1 MKRFPLLMA
10 MSATLS
16 LFLSACATT
25 DPEGL
30 ESTLHKQDQRMKKS
44 AEKSR
49 AGAEARERK
58 WKEYSSR
65 ADARYDQWIDSVM
78 D

>member
-10 MSATLS
+10 VSATLS

-25 DPEGL
+25 EPEGL
-30 ESTLHKQDQRMKKS
+30 ESSLRKQDERMKKS

-49 AGAEARERK
+49 ERARAREQK

>member
-25 DPEGL
+25 DPDGL

-49 AGAEARERK
+49 ARAEARERK
-58 WKEYSSR
+58 WKEYSSS

>member
-49 AGAEARERK
+49 AGAEARERT

>member
-1 MKRFPLLMA
+1 MKRFLSAILTAALL
-10 MSATLS
+10 SI
-16 LFLSACATT
+16 FFSACATT

-30 ESTLHKQDQRMKKS
+30 ESSLLKQDERMKKS

-49 AGAEARERK
+49 ARAEARERK

>member
-10 MSATLS
+10 VSATLS

-25 DPEGL
+25 EPEGL
-30 ESTLHKQDQRMKKS
+30 ESSLRKQDERMKKS

-49 AGAEARERK
+49 ARAEARERK

>member
-1 MKRFPLLMA
+1 MKLSVPAILTTALMLA
-10 MSATLS
+10 
-16 LFLSACATT
+16 FLSACATT

-30 ESTLHKQDQRMKKS
+30 ESTLLKQDEKMKKS

-49 AGAEARERK
+49 ARAEARERK

-65 ADARYDQWIDSVM
+65 ADARYDQWIDSLM

>member
-1 MKRFPLLMA
+1 MA

-30 ESTLHKQDQRMKKS
+30 ESTLHKQDQKMKKS

-65 ADARYDQWIDSVM
+65 ADARYDEWIDSVM

>member
-1 MKRFPLLMA
+1 MKRLPLFMA

-25 DPEGL
+25 EPEGL
-30 ESTLHKQDQRMKKS
+30 ESTLHEQNQRMKKS

-49 AGAEARERK
+49 ARAEARERK

-65 ADARYDQWIDSVM
+65 ADARYEQWFDSVM

>member
-10 MSATLS
+10 VSATLS

-25 DPEGL
+25 EPEGL

-49 AGAEARERK
+49 ARAEARERK

>member
-1 MKRFPLLMA
+1 MKRFPLLLA

-25 DPEGL
+25 EPEGL
-30 ESTLHKQDQRMKKS
+30 ESSLRKQDERMKKS

-49 AGAEARERK
+49 ARAEARERK

>member
-1 MKRFPLLMA
+1 MKRFPLLLA

-25 DPEGL
+25 EPEGL
-30 ESTLHKQDQRMKKS
+30 ESSLREQDEMMKKS

-49 AGAEARERK
+49 ARAEARERK

>member
-1 MKRFPLLMA
+1 MKRLPLFMA

-16 LFLSACATT
+16 LFFSACATT
-25 DPEGL
+25 EPDGL
-30 ESTLHKQDQRMKKS
+30 ESNLHKQDQRMKKS

-49 AGAEARERK
+49 ARAEARERK
-58 WKEYSSR
+58 LKEYSSR
-65 ADARYDQWIDSVM
+65 ADARYEQWIDSVM

>member
-1 MKRFPLLMA
+1 MKRFPLFMA

-25 DPEGL
+25 DPDGL

-44 AEKSR
+44 AERNR
-49 AGAEARERK
+49 ARADAREQK
-58 WKEYSSR
+58 WKDYSSR

>member
-1 MKRFPLLMA
+1 

-25 DPEGL
+25 EPEGL
-30 ESTLHKQDQRMKKS
+30 ESSLREQDEMMKKS

-49 AGAEARERK
+49 ARAEARERK

>member
-16 LFLSACATT
+16 LFFSACATT
-25 DPEGL
+25 EPDGM
-30 ESTLHKQDQRMKKS
+30 ESSLRKQDEKMRKS
-44 AEKSR
+44 AERSR
-49 AGAEARERK
+49 ARADARERK
-58 WKEYSSR
+58 WKEYSSM
-65 ADARYDQWIDSVM
+65 ADARYDSWIDSVM

>member
-1 MKRFPLLMA
+1 MA

-25 DPEGL
+25 EPEGL
-30 ESTLHKQDQRMKKS
+30 ESSLRKQDERMKKS

-49 AGAEARERK
+49 ARAEARERK

>member
-1 MKRFPLLMA
+1 

-25 DPEGL
+25 EPEGL
-30 ESTLHKQDQRMKKS
+30 ESSLRKQDERMKKS

-49 AGAEARERK
+49 ARAEARERK